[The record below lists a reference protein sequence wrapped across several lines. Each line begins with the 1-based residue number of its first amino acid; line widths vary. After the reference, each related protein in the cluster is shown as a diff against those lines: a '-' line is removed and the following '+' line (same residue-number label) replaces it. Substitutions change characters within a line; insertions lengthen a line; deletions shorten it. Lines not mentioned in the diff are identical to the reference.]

1 MALTKEKVKEI
12 VSKFGKHENDTGSA
26 EVQIVLLTE
35 RIKIL
40 QQHFSRHK
48 KDLLTRRNFLRMIGR
63 RKRLLDYLKKNDPE
77 KYKSLIKEIGLE

>member
-1 MALTKEKVKEI
+1 
-12 VSKFGKHENDTGSA
+12 
-26 EVQIVLLTE
+26 LLTE
-35 RIKIL
+35 RIKAL
-40 QQHFSRHK
+40 QQHFLRHK